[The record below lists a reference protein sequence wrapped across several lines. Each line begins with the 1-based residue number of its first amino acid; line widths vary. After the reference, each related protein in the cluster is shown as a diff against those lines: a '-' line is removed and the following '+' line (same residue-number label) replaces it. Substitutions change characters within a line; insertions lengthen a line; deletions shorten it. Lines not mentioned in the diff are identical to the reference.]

1 MYYLRSR
8 PAADA
13 IKFTLDVESLVKEG
27 VQKEKEKEI
36 QAENE
41 RIAKKEEIDKENALE
56 EPPIVKKIKTEA
68 NCKRK
73 TVCGEDVCY
82 SCGS

>member
-1 MYYLRSR
+1 LRSR

-27 VQKEKEKEI
+27 IQKEKE
-36 QAENE
+36 NE
-41 RIAKKEEIDKENALE
+41 AVMEAKAKLDKENEIL
-56 EPPIVKKIKTEA
+56 EPPLVKKVKTE
-68 NCKRK
+68 NNSKK
-73 TVCGEDVCY
+73 KWVCGEDVCT

>member
-13 IKFTLDVESLVKEG
+13 IKFTLDVESMVKEG
-27 VQKEKEKEI
+27 V
-36 QAENE
+36 ANE
-41 RIAKKEEIDKENALE
+41 KENALQVERLLVSKENVLE
-56 EPPIVKKIKTEA
+56 ELPVQKKLKTE
-68 NCKRK
+68 NNSKKK
-73 TVCGEDVCY
+73 TVCGEDICY

>member
-27 VQKEKEKEI
+27 IQKEKE
-36 QAENE
+36 NE
-41 RIAKKEEIDKENALE
+41 AVMEAKAKLDKENEILE
-56 EPPIVKKIKTEA
+56 PVKTE
-68 NCKRK
+68 NNSKK
-73 TVCGEDVCY
+73 KWVCGEDVCT

>member
-13 IKFTLDVESLVKEG
+13 IKFTLDVEALLKESKTNDENNPIKNRSDLV
-27 VQKEKEKEI
+27 
-36 QAENE
+36 N
-41 RIAKKEEIDKENALE
+41 KENNGE
-56 EPPIVKKIKTEA
+56 EAGPPLKKVKTESA
-68 NCKRK
+68 KR
-73 TVCGEDVCY
+73 TVCGEDICY